1 MFDDLKKIDEIIKR
15 TNCGY
20 EEAREALVDNDGDL
34 LAAIIEV
41 ERKKSTEEKFKARSE
56 GVIDEIKKA
65 IKEANA
71 TKLVVKKGD
80 EIIINIPVSAGV
92 IGAVLAPLFSVAGI
106 TAGMISDYEF
116 DVYTK
121 DSKKINLNSK
131 VEESIDKI
139 DKSISKIKDE
149 FNINKK

>member
-1 MFDDLKKIDEIIKR
+1 
-15 TNCGY
+15 
-20 EEAREALVDNDGDL
+20 
-34 LAAIIEV
+34 
-41 ERKKSTEEKFKARSE
+41 
-56 GVIDEIKKA
+56 
-65 IKEANA
+65 
-71 TKLVVKKGD
+71 
-80 EIIINIPVSAGV
+80 
-92 IGAVLAPLFSVAGI
+92 
-106 TAGMISDYEF
+106 MISDYEF